1 MKNSP
6 HDVQTKGGGGGGA
19 KGFLTMFKKTAL
31 FLRDGF
37 PKTTAMMIKYTVAK
51 EAPVLI
57 FVSSPQLVSLQIG
70 DTLSLRTD
78 TFEGAAYYI
87 SFCIH
92 LVSPQ

>member
-1 MKNSP
+1 MTKFFKNIKSYYLNS
-6 HDVQTKGGGGGGA
+6 TKS
-19 KGFLTMFKKTAL
+19 
-31 FLRDGF
+31 
-37 PKTTAMMIKYTVAK
+37 KTTAMMIKYTVAK

-57 FVSSPQLVSLQIG
+57 FVSSPQLVSLQVG

-78 TFEGAAYYI
+78 IFEGAAYYI